1 MPRRCIDKRSA
12 PFLFARCCNNVIV
25 RILFVTSRVPGREHR
40 GDQLRAY
47 QHIVGLSGR
56 HEITLLALDSVG
68 ASRDVDQQL
77 TACCKQVIIIRHTF
91 PVMALHALQ
100 ALWTGR
106 PLQVEAF
113 NMRQLHVALNR
124 CLSSQQFDLL
134 HVQLVRLGALVEAT
148 LPIPVVVDFVD
159 ALSMN
164 MLRRSV
170 HDRGPMRWLAKFEAK
185 RLAKYERVVS
195 AAASAATVSSA
206 VDQNELGAGAHL
218 HQVDNGV
225 DIDRFPFA
233 TGDRRPFDLVFVGNL
248 GYFPNVDAMSWF
260 ITMVLPRLV
269 VKFPS
274 IRLNL
279 VGARPARSLKRF
291 AEHVPQVQLVGVV
304 PDVHPHFASATL
316 AIAPLRAGSGQQLK
330 VLEAMAS
337 GTPVVVS
344 GVTARGLAAV
354 DGQDL
359 LVADGVEAT
368 VNAISRLLNDPD
380 LRRELAINARKL
392 VERQYTWGRS
402 GTKLERVWQLTAR
415 AAIG

>member
-1 MPRRCIDKRSA
+1 M
-12 PFLFARCCNNVIV
+12 

-47 QHIVGLSGR
+47 QHIVGLSAR

-68 ASRDVDQQL
+68 GTHDVDQQL

-91 PVMALHALQ
+91 PAMAMHALQ

-113 NMRQLHVALNR
+113 NVRQLHIVVNN
-124 CLSSQQFDLL
+124 CLSNQQFDLL
-134 HVQLVRLGALVEAT
+134 HVQLVRLGTLIEAK

-170 HDRGPMRWLAKFEAK
+170 HDQGPMRWLAKIEAK
-185 RLAKYERVVS
+185 RLGRYERVVS
-195 AAASAATVSSA
+195 AVAAATTVSSV
-206 VDQNELGAGAHL
+206 VDQKEIGAGTRL
-218 HQVDNGV
+218 HHVDNGV
-225 DIDRFPFA
+225 NVEQFPFA

-248 GYFPNVDAMSWF
+248 GYFPNVDAVSWF
-260 ITMVLPRLV
+260 ITMVLPRLIA
-269 VKFPS
+269 KFPD

-279 VGARPARSLKRF
+279 VGTRPARSLKRF
-291 AEHVPQVQLVGVV
+291 AKCVPQVHLVGTV
-304 PDVHPHFASATL
+304 PDVHPHLASATL

-330 VLEAMAS
+330 VFEAMAS
-337 GTPVVVS
+337 GTPVVAS
-344 GVTARGLAAV
+344 GVTARGMMAV
-354 DGQDL
+354 DGRDL

-368 VNAISRLLNDPD
+368 VDAVSRLLNDPN
-380 LRRELAINARKL
+380 LRRRLAINARQL
-392 VERQYTWGRS
+392 VELQYTWGGS
-402 GTKLERVWQLTAR
+402 ATKLERVWR
-415 AAIG
+415 SAIGS